1 MPANGVSSELR
12 VSVPDPA
19 SAVLKWR
26 YENSGALGGAENM
39 HRDEESARL
48 LQEYPGPGFPP
59 SLRLYRWQPWAIS
72 LGHHQS
78 PEDLDLGRCAAEGI
92 DVVRR
97 PTGGRA
103 ILHAEELTYCVVMY
117 TGRRSVLT
125 VYNDISHALVCGL
138 QLFGVDVALQKSQP
152 NFPEAYRHASSI
164 PCFTSSARYEIE
176 WRGKKLVGSAQRRYG
191 DGEHDV
197 VLQHGSI
204 LCGPAHRRLTEYLNV
219 GDPAVLSRV
228 RREMEEKTVDLGEI
242 TGGSVDGDHLAGC
255 IKRGFEEQWGI
266 QFNCELKTH
275 LHNS

>member
-1 MPANGVSSELR
+1 
-12 VSVPDPA
+12 
-19 SAVLKWR
+19 
-26 YENSGALGGAENM
+26 
-39 HRDEESARL
+39 
-48 LQEYPGPGFPP
+48 
-59 SLRLYRWQPWAIS
+59 
-72 LGHHQS
+72 
-78 PEDLDLGRCAAEGI
+78 
-92 DVVRR
+92 
-97 PTGGRA
+97 
-103 ILHAEELTYCVVMY
+103 MY

-125 VYNDISHALVCGL
+125 VYNDISHALVRGL

-176 WRGKKLVGSAQRRYG
+176 WRGRKLVGSAQRRYG

-204 LCGPAHRRLTEYLNV
+204 LCGRAHRRLTEYLNV

-266 QFNCELKTH
+266 QFNCEVKTH